1 MARVASAAAAH
12 VGARIAETRRRYTM
26 THDQLAART
35 GIDSS
40 NIRSYESGRS
50 LPNIHNLVRIA
61 VALDTEPGT
70 LLEGITL
77 DLFEPR
83 AGAQKAD

>member
-12 VGARIAETRRRYTM
+12 VGARIAETRRTYTM
-26 THDQLAART
+26 THDQLAATT

-50 LPNIHNLVRIA
+50 LPNIHNLMRIA
-61 VALDTEPGT
+61 VALDVEPGR
-70 LLEGITL
+70 LLEGLTL

-83 AGAQKAD
+83 AGSQRAG

>member
-26 THDQLAART
+26 THDQLAAKT

-50 LPNIHNLVRIA
+50 LPNVHNLMRIA
-61 VALDTEPGT
+61 IALDTDPGR
-70 LLEGITL
+70 LLEGLTL

-83 AGAQKAD
+83 AGTQKAG